1 MALHRRRLLE
11 PCRFSRPRARRPLG
25 RSTPAASFTRSSVP
39 PTARNLTSGIRPPEE
54 AAITVY
60 APPARVVWRG
70 SFPDREKHTRPVD
83 RGSVCRSALRH
94 HGDTTDLSKRALLAP
109 SSTVFEVHPLRRDAI
124 DPVAL
129 HGRDEGVGVGR
140 GRHALRVRRPL
151 VTDVN
156 VEARLPGAGPSQA

>member
-1 MALHRRRLLE
+1 VPVLETASSAPVGEKHAGRLLYTFVGPPDRE
-11 PCRFSRPRARRPLG
+11 KPDQRN
-25 RSTPAASFTRSSVP
+25 PAPKGGGNDSLCPAGKSSV
-39 PTARNLTSGIRPPEE
+39 ARF
-54 AAITVY
+54 
-60 APPARVVWRG
+60 
-70 SFPDREKHTRPVD
+70 FPDREKHTRPVD

-109 SSTVFEVHPLRRDAI
+109 LSTVFEVHPLRRDAI